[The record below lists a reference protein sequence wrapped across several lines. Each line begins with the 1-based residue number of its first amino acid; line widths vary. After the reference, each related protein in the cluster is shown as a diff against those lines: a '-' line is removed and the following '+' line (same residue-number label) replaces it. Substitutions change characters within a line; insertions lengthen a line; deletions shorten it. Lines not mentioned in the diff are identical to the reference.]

1 MAVHVRDAAPDDA
14 AEIAQVHVESWRGA
28 YRGLMPQEV
37 LDGLDVAARAS
48 MWTRIMH
55 RSGPAERRAVLVASD
70 SERIIG
76 FACVEPTRDPDGDAA
91 RTGEVAAIYLAPGAW
106 GRGAGRLLMAEA
118 VSRLTGFGYADATLW
133 VLDTNDRARRFYA
146 AAGWLPDGTTK
157 TDDVETGYSL
167 SEVRYRRSLA

>member
-48 MWTRIMH
+48 MWTRIMD
-55 RSGPAERRAVLVASD
+55 RSGPAERRAVLVVESD
-70 SERIIG
+70 RAIIG

-91 RTGEVAAIYLAPGAW
+91 RTGEVAAIYLAPDAW
-106 GRGAGRLLMAEA
+106 GRGAGRALMTAA
-118 VSRLTGFGYADATLW
+118 VSRLAAFGYADATLW
-133 VLDTNDRARRFYA
+133 VLDTNERARRFYA

-157 TDDVETGYSL
+157 TDDEEAGYSL
-167 SEVRYRRSLA
+167 SEVRYRRSLT